1 MYTIRNECYFLKEF
15 ITIRL
20 TVCFYFILS
29 ASGPG
34 TCSHQNEAVLCRTT
48 GFSSVSNHSQEEEE
62 NASISSSRQ
71 ESVSPVLTN
80 NNRGTNSGHNGKQII
95 VKSVLRSHIWDKEKV
110 VL

>member
-1 MYTIRNECYFLKEF
+1 MFL
-15 ITIRL
+15 L
-20 TVCFYFILS
+20 LLLS

-34 TCSHQNEAVLCRTT
+34 TCSFQNEAVLCHTT

-80 NNRGTNSGHNGKQII
+80 NNQGTNSGNNGKQII
-95 VKSVLRSHIWDKEKV
+95 VKPVLRGHIWDKEKV